1 VAEPVFC
8 PAIPSVLPEKKG
20 GTRRVI
26 RFYDVS
32 KRFGPVQ
39 ALRHVTLEIG
49 RGEFVLLTGPSGAGK
64 STLLRMMFSA
74 DRPDEG
80 QIILAGRNITRL
92 KQSSIPLLRR
102 QIGVVFQ
109 DFKLLRDRTAEENVA
124 LALEIRGLSRRE
136 VRQRTRSVLEAVGL
150 GPRANVRAASLSG
163 GEQQRVAIAR
173 AMVGD
178 PEIVLADEPTGNLDP
193 ELSHDILDLLDQV
206 SRTGTTVVVATH
218 DPMVLQNAAAT
229 RSVLLVAGSIVGTQ
243 AGARAVVTPPRPVTP
258 AVDDVPLLA
267 PMPLSAE
274 VL

>member
-1 VAEPVFC
+1 
-8 PAIPSVLPEKKG
+8 
-20 GTRRVI
+20 VI

-74 DRPDEG
+74 ERPDEG

-92 KQSSIPLLRR
+92 KLSSIPLLRR

-109 DFKLLRDRTAEENVA
+109 DFKLLRDRTADENVA
-124 LALEIRGLSRRE
+124 LALEIRGLPRRE
-136 VRQRTRSVLEAVGL
+136 VRQRTRSVLDAVGL
-150 GPRANVRAASLSG
+150 GARANVRAASLSG

-229 RSVLLVAGSIVGTQ
+229 RSVLLVAGTIVGTQ
-243 AGARAVVTPPRPVTP
+243 AGARAVVTPPRPVAP
-258 AVDDVPLLA
+258 VPDGVPLLA
-267 PMPLSAE
+267 PMPPDLGLPAAVRGARAE